1 MDSYRHKTIWIVG
14 ASSGIGSALAKKL
27 SQRGAQL
34 ILSARQEDKLQ
45 EVLQS
50 CEGQEKGRG
59 HIIAPFDVGD
69 HESVQRCF
77 KELRNQE
84 QEIDSVVFL
93 AAIYS
98 DHSVQPKEI
107 SFIHKMINV
116 NIGGAYNLL
125 DVVLPYYKQKNSGQ
139 IAICGSVAGYRG
151 LPTGQPYCSTKA
163 ALINLCESLHVDMK
177 STNIDVKL
185 ISPGFV
191 KTPLTDKNDFLM
203 PMIIEADK
211 AAQYIA
217 DGLLRKKF
225 EICFPKIFIFFMKIL
240 RILPNVLYFFVAR
253 RLR

>member
-14 ASSGIGSALAKKL
+14 ASSGIGSALAKNL
-27 SQRGAQL
+27 SRRGARL
-34 ILSARQEDKLQ
+34 ILSARREDKLQ

-50 CEGQEKGRG
+50 CEGRG
-59 HIIAPFDVGD
+59 HIIAPLDVGN
-69 HESVQRCF
+69 HEAVKRCF
-77 KELRNQE
+77 DELRNQE
-84 QEIDSVVFL
+84 QEIDSVIFL

-107 SFIHKMINV
+107 SFIHQMINV
-116 NIGGAYNLL
+116 NVCGAYNLI
-125 DVVLPYYKQKNSGQ
+125 DIILPYYKQKNSGQ

-185 ISPGFV
+185 INPGFV

-240 RILPNVLYFFVAR
+240 RILPNALYFFVAR